1 MTTTPTT
8 PTPSNDYLRNTDLA
22 TLAASLNDHRAR
34 AMDVVAPA
42 SAVRME
48 GGAIVLDGTQ
58 PEITEDGVTLT
69 EGRYMPTRVADEGIS
84 ARLDIPLAYL
94 RRMRTDRLDLLDD
107 NVNGWLRDS
116 EKSFMFRLLRN
127 GDGMDMDGNH
137 GLARAV
143 LSDRYRVVDNFDVLL
158 ATLQGVRQAGT
169 DQPDITC
176 DLTERAMVVRIK
188 STGVAALAPQL
199 LAGYRSPFSG
209 QTGADNPTVFAGL
222 VIRNSETGN
231 GAFTITPRLV
241 VQICNNGMTMVR
253 DAQKEIHL
261 GGQLDSGIVR
271 WSDATLRR
279 NLDLVTSKTADAVS
293 TFLSVE
299 YVTAKIA
306 ELERDAGVRL
316 ADAQKVI
323 TTVAK
328 DLAFSETQKNEIMA
342 AFIEGG
348 TVTSG
353 GVMHAVTA
361 AAQKFDGDTAYAMES
376 VASRAMVLAARAAR

>member
-1 MTTTPTT
+1 MTINPTPATTP
-8 PTPSNDYLRNTDLA
+8 SDYLRNTDLA
-22 TLAASLNDHRAR
+22 TLAASLNDHRSR
-34 AMDVVAPA
+34 ALDVVAPA
-42 SAVRME
+42 ASIRLE
-48 GGAIVLDGTQ
+48 GGSIVLDGTA

-69 EGRYMPTRVADEGIS
+69 EGRYLPTRVGDEGLS

-94 RRMRTDRLDLLDD
+94 RRMRADRVDLLDA

-116 EKSFMFRLLRN
+116 EKSFMFRMLRN
-127 GDGMDMDGNH
+127 ADGMDLDGNH
-137 GLARAV
+137 GLVRAV

-158 ATLQGVRQAGT
+158 ATLSGIRQAGV
-169 DQPDITC
+169 DGPDISC
-176 DLTERAMVVRIK
+176 DLTERAMVVRVK
-188 STGVAALAPQL
+188 STGVAAMAPQL

-209 QTGADNPTVFAGL
+209 QTGADNPTVWAGL

-241 VQICNNGMTMVR
+241 VQICNNGMTMTR

-261 GGQLDSGIVR
+261 GGQMDQGIVR

-279 NLDLVTSKTADAVS
+279 NLDLVTSKTSDAVS

-299 YVTAKIA
+299 YVERKIA

-316 ADAQKVI
+316 TDPNKVI

-328 DLAFSETQKNEIMA
+328 DLAFSETQKNEILS

-348 TVTSG
+348 QVTSG

-361 AAQKFDGDTAYAMES
+361 AAQKFDGDTAYQMET
-376 VASRAMVLAARAAR
+376 VASRAMVLAARVGR